1 MAGMVPR
8 TGLRASTRP
17 VVRRERRHGAVL
29 DQVDRRALERAG
41 WRTTLEFRENNIRA
55 RDGLLLQVETIWH
68 AEAERD
74 GPADRSDNR
83 RIDLI
88 VATAETLDGVW
99 SKLRLEAELAD
110 VRRLPGERAA
120 AS

>member
-1 MAGMVPR
+1 M
-8 TGLRASTRP
+8 
-17 VVRRERRHGAVL
+17 RRERRHGAVL

-74 GPADRSDNR
+74 RTGPFDRSGDR
-83 RIDLI
+83 GIDLI
-88 VATAETLDGVW
+88 VATAESLDAVW

-110 VRRLPGERAA
+110 VRRGRGERAA